1 MRLLHFNAEDKR
13 RIDMAKKI
21 DRAWKYFKCQK
32 CGKEG
37 LTDSV
42 NGVIECK
49 CKNKVYYDESLEEQ
63 WLNAVN
69 EKGERIRLD
78 FKGSDEQDC
87 RRQAANYF
95 NCKKED
101 ITNYYIVQKSGLFKK
116 FIICADRPV
125 ESEKDPNAVKIIMWE
140 YEGRPSIWLDINRD
154 DKSILYPY
162 EMGNE
167 KIHYES
173 IKGMEY
179 NKENTMAGTWYFL
192 DLEPQGRVSLSFYPG
207 YEKNFLKLLD
217 LIKDDIPKLEHGM
230 FTEEFFTKSE
240 FDPSEIAKYED
251 VDLQIESDD
260 FNYRGYLS
268 GWKNE
273 SELCFCNSI
282 TRVGYRFPL
291 DKIKYY
297 RLLGQKYVTTK
308 ISGGGGGGSLIKGA
322 VIGGLIAGEAGAV
335 IGSRKEVNDING
347 ISTVHDEQTVLLY
360 DISLKQVVQFNSAAY
375 EVFTKLIPEKEYEVV
390 LQESESSKGVNFDDI
405 DALEKLANL
414 FEKGIL
420 TKEEFE
426 SKKKEILSRV

>member
-1 MRLLHFNAEDKR
+1 
-13 RIDMAKKI
+13 
-21 DRAWKYFKCQK
+21 
-32 CGKEG
+32 
-37 LTDSV
+37 
-42 NGVIECK
+42 
-49 CKNKVYYDESLEEQ
+49 
-63 WLNAVN
+63 
-69 EKGERIRLD
+69 
-78 FKGSDEQDC
+78 
-87 RRQAANYF
+87 
-95 NCKKED
+95 
-101 ITNYYIVQKSGLFKK
+101 
-116 FIICADRPV
+116 
-125 ESEKDPNAVKIIMWE
+125 
-140 YEGRPSIWLDINRD
+140 
-154 DKSILYPY
+154 
-162 EMGNE
+162 MGNE